1 MAMRGISLRKITRTW
16 VILGVVVA
24 GSLGG
29 LAALVYLVA
38 TILFGGDAVPATG
51 RLTPAPAPT
60 TSSSAVRPSAPAISL
75 QRAKDALAA
84 RPMVQLLPSAAQP
97 QPLVEAA
104 AGPPIVLP
112 EATVHTELVPT
123 GFPRTPQGA
132 VAQLAAIDQAALQNL
147 SRAQV
152 ALVYKWAAMPGA
164 VSPLAWNMA
173 VGVNAGLRGAG
184 LTESTAGLQLSY
196 TVTHA
201 QTKGSLAG
209 GSFVVACVL
218 GEIDI
223 NYRNS
228 TRFGVGDCQRM
239 VWSAGRWRIGPG
251 EQPAWAPSAWPGS
264 ADSVRAGWQ
273 AVKHA

>member
-1 MAMRGISLRKITRTW
+1 MDVARISMRKVTRAW

-24 GSLGG
+24 GILGG

-38 TILFGGDAVPATG
+38 TILFGGDVAPPTA
-51 RLTPAPAPT
+51 RPAPSPTT
-60 TSSSAVRPSAPAISL
+60 TSSAARTSAPAISL
-75 QRAKDALAA
+75 QQAEDALAA
-84 RPMVQLLPSAAQP
+84 KPMVQLLPAAAQP
-97 QPLVEAA
+97 QPLVEAT

-112 EATVHTELVPT
+112 KATVHTELVAT
-123 GFPRTPQGA
+123 GFPRTPEGA
-132 VAQLAAIDQAALQNL
+132 VAQLAVIDQAAMQNL

-164 VSPLAWNMA
+164 VPQQDWNMT

-184 LTESTAGLQLSY
+184 LTDSTAGLQLSY

-201 QTKGSLAG
+201 QLKGSLDG
-209 GSFVVACVL
+209 GNFVVACVL

-251 EQPAWAPSAWPGS
+251 PQPAWAPSAWPGS